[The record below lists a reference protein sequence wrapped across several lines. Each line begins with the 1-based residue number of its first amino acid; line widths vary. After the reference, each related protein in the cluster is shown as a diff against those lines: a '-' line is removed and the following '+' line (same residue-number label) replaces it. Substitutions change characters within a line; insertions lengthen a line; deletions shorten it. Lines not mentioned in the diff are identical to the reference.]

1 MVFVKTFFYTGIN
14 LAGIQISEIIR
25 IRVVEKGSL
34 HFLIMV
40 GGKGIIF
47 SKLRIKWLPGST
59 ELIFRVVFD

>member
-1 MVFVKTFFYTGIN
+1 MVFVRTFFYTGIN
-14 LAGIQISEIIR
+14 LAGIQISEIIC
-25 IRVVEKGSL
+25 IRVVEKGSV